1 MVAMMLFRCTRAEDV
16 YISRTTQK
24 SKNLDAERNTFIH
37 AREQNDA
44 VNFVSFTLQ
53 HHNRHE
59 QGRRSRPCVRALT
72 EVQFQT
78 FEQGISSHSKTND
91 NNNKMIKLT
100 VQGLVTRAN
109 TSKSCNRRTEWKERT
124 NEERRN
130 RISLG
135 CGNCPVAHRQ
145 NGSESRTHVL
155 CIQSCWGACRLDQV
169 GAEGE
174 EEEEEGGGGGS
185 RQGKVGVERGAC
197 SGLWCCAIRHA
208 CQPAFKHRQMSR
220 ESGKPAPP
228 LQLCHPVKFGR
239 ARHPSLQTAKPRF
252 PLSEE

>member
-1 MVAMMLFRCTRAEDV
+1 MYPCK
-16 YISRTTQK
+16 RT
-24 SKNLDAERNTFIH
+24 
-37 AREQNDA
+37 NDA
-44 VNFVSFTLQ
+44 VNFVSFMLQ
-53 HHNRHE
+53 HHNQHE
-59 QGRRSRPCVRALT
+59 QGRDVHVLVNTLSPSFSSRRLNEGSAVIPK
-72 EVQFQT
+72 QT
-78 FEQGISSHSKTND
+78 T
-91 NNNKMIKLT
+91 KMLKLT

-135 CGNCPVAHRQ
+135 CGNCPVAQRQ

-174 EEEEEGGGGGS
+174 EEEEEGVWSGEGGGGGGES

-208 CQPAFKHRQMSR
+208 CQPAFKRRQMSR

-239 ARHPSLQTAKPRF
+239 ARHPSLQPPKPRF
-252 PLSEE
+252 PLPEEEGYMW